1 MWFSSNLPSVERAR
15 GPTESKIA
23 LMKMKGDYL
32 RSLAESPSSSRSKKQ
47 IVAEAS
53 DQAYTEA
60 LEAAKDEM
68 QPDHPLRLG
77 LALNYS
83 TFCRETL
90 QAPEKASRV
99 AKEAFDDAISQ
110 LDTLSEESYKDSTL
124 MMQQLRDNL
133 TEWTEEEAKETKEK
147 TKES

>member
-1 MWFSSNLPSVERAR
+1 
-15 GPTESKIA
+15 
-23 LMKMKGDYL
+23 MKMKGDYL
-32 RSLAESPSSSRSKKQ
+32 RSLAESPSSSSSKKQ

-68 QPDHPLRLG
+68 QPDHPLRLE

-110 LDTLSEESYKDSTL
+110 LDTLSEESYKDSTHVY
-124 MMQQLRDNL
+124 
-133 TEWTEEEAKETKEK
+133 AKDSKKHLSSSPRIQNHAGGERMKCFGK
-147 TKES
+147 RRI

>member
-1 MWFSSNLPSVERAR
+1 
-15 GPTESKIA
+15 
-23 LMKMKGDYL
+23 MKMKGDYL
-32 RSLAESPSSSRSKKQ
+32 RSLAESPSSSSSKKQ

-53 DQAYTEA
+53 DQAYSEA
-60 LEAAKDEM
+60 LEAAKDEI
-68 QPDHPLRLG
+68 QPDHPLRLE

-83 TFCRETL
+83 TFCHETL

-99 AKEAFDDAISQ
+99 AKEAFDNAISQ

-133 TEWTEEEAKETKEK
+133 TEWTEEKSEEVEEK
-147 TKES
+147 ARES